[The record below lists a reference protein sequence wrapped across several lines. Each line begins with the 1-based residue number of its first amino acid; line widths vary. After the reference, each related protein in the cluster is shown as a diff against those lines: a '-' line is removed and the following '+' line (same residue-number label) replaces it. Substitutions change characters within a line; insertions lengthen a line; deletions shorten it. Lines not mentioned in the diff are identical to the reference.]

1 MDSIV
6 LMVMQIP
13 TVAILFFAVYLFR
26 EVQKDRA
33 ALQAARETLE
43 NSSFEGSD
51 STSPEEIKSIR
62 SEIESI
68 RNEISNLAES
78 TSGEAFSET
87 DREQLAN
94 QKRALK
100 EFGRVLSK
108 TSEQTYNEMQDLDQ
122 RISALSRAMEANGFD
137 IHRSV
142 DAA

>member
-1 MDSIV
+1 MNSIV
-6 LMVMQIP
+6 LIVMQIP

-43 NSSFEGSD
+43 NANPDSIGADSSAELASIRTDLSALQEQLASLGSD
-51 STSPEEIKSIR
+51 ENDDGLT
-62 SEIESI
+62 
-68 RNEISNLAES
+68 
-78 TSGEAFSET
+78 EAV
-87 DREQLAN
+87 REQVAN

-108 TSEQTYNEMQDLDQ
+108 SSEQTYNEMQDLDR
-122 RISALSRAMEANGFD
+122 RISELSRVLESNGFTVR
-137 IHRSV
+137 HSV

>member
-1 MDSIV
+1 MNSIV
-6 LMVMQIP
+6 LIVMQIP

-43 NSSFEGSD
+43 NAKFEGGDSD
-51 STSPEEIKSIR
+51 SSQEFETIR
-62 SEIESI
+62 NELSDLKNQLSEIEAGGSD
-68 RNEISNLAES
+68 EGLTEAER
-78 TSGEAFSET
+78 
-87 DREQLAN
+87 DQLSN

-108 TSEQTYNEMQDLDQ
+108 SSEQTYTEMQELDRRINDLEHVLE
-122 RISALSRAMEANGFD
+122 SNGFTVR
-137 IHRSV
+137 HKV